1 MLELCNSFGTAPLSD
16 IGTKLAHP
24 IQEYAYIAAQANHAK
39 SLTDPMCGG
48 LRRRRKESGRYAVL
62 PACGNEIV
70 HRLKE
75 LRVVE
80 LRGDT
85 HGNREIVMAYPRNVN
100 SRQGYD
106 FFKILKGLYGLQLN
120 NDSRLLIRLGE
131 KFGARW
137 SIQIMRN

>member
-24 IQEYAYIAAQANHAK
+24 IQEYAYIAAQANHSK

-48 LRRRRKESGRYAVL
+48 LRCRRKESWRYAVL

-75 LRVVE
+75 LRLVE

-85 HGNREIVMAYPRNVN
+85 HGNCKIDRKSTRLN
-100 SRQGYD
+100 S
-106 FFKILKGLYGLQLN
+106 
-120 NDSRLLIRLGE
+120 SH
-131 KFGARW
+131 
-137 SIQIMRN
+137 